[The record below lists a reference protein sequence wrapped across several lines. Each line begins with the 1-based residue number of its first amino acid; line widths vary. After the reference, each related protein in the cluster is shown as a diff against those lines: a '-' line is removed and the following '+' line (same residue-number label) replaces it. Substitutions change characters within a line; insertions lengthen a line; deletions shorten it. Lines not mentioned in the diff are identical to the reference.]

1 MVVSV
6 CHFTNQV
13 EIAGG
18 GHAPILSGARGP
30 APPPS
35 AGPRAP
41 DPKTIPIPS
50 LASDSCISIRI
61 GGNDVPFLFHFS
73 KRFDRPTPA
82 CYKSELCAALEF
94 VHGCGF
100 LNRSAHLHFIGSD
113 KARHFRPL
121 LKWRPVTNPVSHT
134 LSSLSEKYRAKW
146 CAGSS

>member
-61 GGNDVPFLFHFS
+61 GGNDVPFLFHS
-73 KRFDRPTPA
+73 QASLAPVLGP
-82 CYKSELCAALEF
+82 CENYPSSVCS
-94 VHGCGF
+94 
-100 LNRSAHLHFIGSD
+100 NRSRLNVV
-113 KARHFRPL
+113 L
-121 LKWRPVTNPVSHT
+121 LDRAGGCVWLATAI
-134 LSSLSEKYRAKW
+134 SSK
-146 CAGSS
+146 G

>member
-61 GGNDVPFLFHFS
+61 GGNDVPFLFH
-73 KRFDRPTPA
+73 PA
-82 CYKSELCAALEF
+82 PSLTASNASTTLD
-94 VHGCGF
+94 V
-100 LNRSAHLHFIGSD
+100 LNRSNCWHRGGEFFAETHVSTESAPSPQDPWVSRAHED
-113 KARHFRPL
+113 
-121 LKWRPVTNPVSHT
+121 
-134 LSSLSEKYRAKW
+134 
-146 CAGSS
+146 